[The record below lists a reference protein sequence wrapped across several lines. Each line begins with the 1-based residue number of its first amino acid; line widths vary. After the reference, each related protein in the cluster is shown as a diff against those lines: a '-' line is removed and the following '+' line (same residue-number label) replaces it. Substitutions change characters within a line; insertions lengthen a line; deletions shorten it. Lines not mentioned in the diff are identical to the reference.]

1 MTPSLATVD
10 IVHTSAVGTLA
21 VVRGELDMSNAA
33 DVDRRL
39 RGHLPAGGGTTV
51 VDLAEVTYLDS
62 SGLRLLA
69 NLAQDPT
76 LTLVVVAP
84 AGGTARQ
91 AIAASR
97 LDQHLDVRDRMPEP

>member
-10 IVHTSAVGTLA
+10 IVHTSAGGTLA

-69 NLAQDPT
+69 DLAQDPS

-84 AGGTARQ
+84 AGAARQ

-97 LDQHLDVRDRMPEP
+97 LDQHLDVRDRAPEP